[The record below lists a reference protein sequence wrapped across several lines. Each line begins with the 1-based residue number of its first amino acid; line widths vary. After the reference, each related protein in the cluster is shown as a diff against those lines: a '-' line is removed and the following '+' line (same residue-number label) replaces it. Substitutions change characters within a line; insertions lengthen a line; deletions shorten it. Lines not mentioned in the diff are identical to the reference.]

1 MEPEAPDSFFNWN
14 FFDTILQQKEGFSA
28 YVFEDIAKEILD
40 NNPQLKS
47 EFEAKRAENE
57 SFSENWYQQLD
68 WIYKNSPH
76 YEKAHM
82 RYPIFRLME

>member
-1 MEPEAPDSFFNWN
+1 MEVLEPEAPDSFFNWN

-47 EFEAKRAENE
+47 EFEAKRAENRVL
-57 SFSENWYQQLD
+57 F
-68 WIYKNSPH
+68 
-76 YEKAHM
+76 
-82 RYPIFRLME
+82 